1 MQSIQMH
8 TILSA
13 GEKAAGFTVGLVFAV
28 FERSFY
34 ARDTAGRLVCA
45 GGPEIGN
52 GPLNIVYATRPPL
65 PDPGA
70 KVAFDLTGVSIWR
83 PDPWP
88 AYNKAACRA
97 ALAQIPRAKGLL
109 AAPGDDPFKRAAQA
123 PLAAL
128 AAWRDGPAPV
138 ILKDLLG
145 LGVGLT
151 PAGDDA
157 LGGAAL
163 ALQAARRIDQA
174 TALRDF
180 LEREVPTATNAISA
194 AHLLAAANGTGAA
207 AFHKIVAALL
217 EGTLPD
223 LAPLDAIG
231 HSSGWDALAGAL
243 AVLG

>member
-1 MQSIQMH
+1 MQSIQMQR
-8 TILSA
+8 ILSA
-13 GEKAAGFTVGLVFAV
+13 GEKAAGFATGLVFAA

-34 ARDTAGRLVCA
+34 ARDGAGRIVCA
-45 GGPEIGN
+45 GGPAIGN
-52 GPLNIVYATRPPL
+52 GPLNIVCAERPPL
-65 PDPGA
+65 PEIGA
-70 KVAFDLTGVSIWR
+70 RIAIDLTGVSIWR

-88 AYNKAACRA
+88 AYDKAACQS

-128 AAWRDGPAPV
+128 AAWRDGPVPA
-138 ILKDLLG
+138 ILRDLLG
-145 LGVGLT
+145 LGAGLT

-163 ALQAARRIDQA
+163 ALYAAGRVAQAA
-174 TALRDF
+174 ALREF
-180 LEREVPTATNAISA
+180 LGRAVPEATSEISA
-194 AHLLAAANGTGAA
+194 AHLLAAANGTGGA
-207 AFHKIVAALL
+207 AFHKIVAALAH
-217 EGTLPD
+217 GSLPD

-231 HSSGWDALAGAL
+231 HSSGWDALAGVV

>member
-13 GEKAAGFTVGLVFAV
+13 GEKTTGFRSGLVFAV

-34 ARDTAGRLVCA
+34 AIDTSGRLVCA

-52 GPLNIVYATRPPL
+52 GPLNIVYASRPRL
-65 PDPGA
+65 PDPGT
-70 KVAFDLTGVSIWR
+70 KIAFDLTGVSIWR

-88 AYNKAACRA
+88 AYDKSACQAVLTR
-97 ALAQIPRAKGLL
+97 IPRDKGLL
-109 AAPGDDPFKRAAQA
+109 AAPGNDPFKRAAQA

-128 AAWRDGPAPV
+128 AAWRNGPVPP
-138 ILKDLLG
+138 ILRDLLG
-145 LGVGLT
+145 LGIGLT

-163 ALQAARRIDQA
+163 ALHATGRVEQAAA
-174 TALRDF
+174 FGEF
-180 LEREVPTATNAISA
+180 LEREARAATNAISA
-194 AHLLAAANGTGAA
+194 AHLLSAANGTGAA
-207 AFHKIVAALL
+207 AFHKIVATLL

-223 LAPLDAIG
+223 LAPLDTMG
-231 HSSGWDALAGAL
+231 HSSGWDALAGVV